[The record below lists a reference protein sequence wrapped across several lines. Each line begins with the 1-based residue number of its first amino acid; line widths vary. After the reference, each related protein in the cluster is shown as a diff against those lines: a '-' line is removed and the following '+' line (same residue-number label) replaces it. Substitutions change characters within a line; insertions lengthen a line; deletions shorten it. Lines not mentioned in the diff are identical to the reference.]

1 MQRCSIVVNA
11 GGLNGIIGFITAQ
24 GRTSPKD
31 QSGFVFKD
39 CGVFGTGFT
48 FLGRPW
54 RDYARVL
61 FYNCSMSNVV
71 VSPGWAAWNFIG
83 RE

>member
-1 MQRCSIVVNA
+1 MQGCSLVVNA
-11 GGLNGIIGFITAQ
+11 GELDGILGFITAQ
-24 GRTSPKD
+24 GRTSPNE

-39 CGVFGTGFT
+39 CGVFGTGLT

-54 RDYARVL
+54 RDYARVI
-61 FYNCSMSNVV
+61 FYDCSMSNIVD
-71 VSPGWAAWNFIG
+71 SLGWDAWNFVG